1 MKLLLKSS
9 ILSLCF
15 LSFHSFAS
23 SQCGDLSGCERKSC
37 EIEYQIDKAKEYGNQ
52 HKVDGLTKALKEVK
66 EVKANCTNDGLK
78 DKIAEKIESSE
89 EDLAEY
95 REDLEEAKQSGKTQK
110 VKKYQRKIE
119 DEIAERDRLVEE
131 LAEIQ

>member
-9 ILSLCF
+9 VLSLCV

-23 SQCGDLSGCERKSC
+23 SHCGDLSGCERKSC

-66 EVKANCTNDGLK
+66 ANCTNDGLK

-95 REDLEEAKQSGKTQK
+95 REDLKEAKQSGKAQK

-119 DEIAERDRLVEE
+119 DEIEERDRLVEE

>member
-9 ILSLCF
+9 VLSLCV

-23 SQCGDLSGCERKSC
+23 SHCGDLSGCQRKSC

-52 HKVDGLTKALKEVK
+52 HKVDGLTKALK

-95 REDLEEAKQSGKTQK
+95 REDLKEAKQSGKAQK

-119 DEIAERDRLVEE
+119 DEIEERDRLVEE

>member
-9 ILSLCF
+9 ALSLCV

-23 SQCGDLSGCERKSC
+23 SHCGDLSGCERKSC

-66 EVKANCTNDGLK
+66 ANCTNDGLK

-95 REDLEEAKQSGKTQK
+95 REDLKEAKQSGKAQK

-119 DEIAERDRLVEE
+119 DEIEERDRLVEE

>member
-9 ILSLCF
+9 ILSLCV
-15 LSFHSFAS
+15 LSFHSFAG
-23 SQCGDLSGCERKSC
+23 SQCGDSSGCERKSC

-52 HKVDGLTKALKEVK
+52 HKVDGLTKALK

-119 DEIAERDRLVEE
+119 DELEERDRLMEE
-131 LAEIQ
+131 LSEIQ

>member
-9 ILSLCF
+9 VLSLCV

-23 SQCGDLSGCERKSC
+23 SHCGDLSGCERKSC

-66 EVKANCTNDGLK
+66 ANCTNDGLK
-78 DKIAEKIESSE
+78 DKVAEKIKSSE

-95 REDLEEAKQSGKTQK
+95 REDLKEAKQSGKAQK

-119 DEIAERDRLVEE
+119 DEIEERDRLVEE

>member
-9 ILSLCF
+9 VLSLCV

-23 SQCGDLSGCERKSC
+23 SHCGDLSGCERKSC

-66 EVKANCTNDGLK
+66 ANCTNDGLK
-78 DKIAEKIESSE
+78 EKIAEKIESSE

-95 REDLEEAKQSGKTQK
+95 REDLKEAKQSGKAQK

-119 DEIAERDRLVEE
+119 DEIEERDRLVEE

>member
-9 ILSLCF
+9 ILSLCV
-15 LSFHSFAS
+15 LSFHSFAG

-52 HKVDGLTKALKEVK
+52 HKVDGLTKALK

-119 DEIAERDRLVEE
+119 DEIAERDRLVDE

>member
-9 ILSLCF
+9 VLSLCV

-23 SQCGDLSGCERKSC
+23 SHCGDLSGCERKSC

-66 EVKANCTNDGLK
+66 ANCTNDGLK
-78 DKIAEKIESSE
+78 DKVAEKIESSE

-95 REDLEEAKQSGKTQK
+95 REDLKEAKQSGKAQK

-119 DEIAERDRLVEE
+119 DEIEERDRLVEE

>member
-9 ILSLCF
+9 VLSLCV

-23 SQCGDLSGCERKSC
+23 SHCGDLSGCQRKSC

-52 HKVDGLTKALKEVK
+52 HKVDGLTKALK

-95 REDLEEAKQSGKTQK
+95 REDLKEAKQSGKAQK

-119 DEIAERDRLVEE
+119 DEIEERDRLVEE
-131 LAEIQ
+131 LAEIEIQ

>member
-9 ILSLCF
+9 VLSLCV

-23 SQCGDLSGCERKSC
+23 SHCGDLSGCQRKSC

-66 EVKANCTNDGLK
+66 ANCTNDGLK

-89 EDLAEY
+89 EDLSEY
-95 REDLEEAKQSGKTQK
+95 REDLKEAKQSGKAQK

-119 DEIAERDRLVEE
+119 DEIEERDRLVEE

>member
-9 ILSLCF
+9 VLSLCV

-23 SQCGDLSGCERKSC
+23 SHCGNLSGCQRKSC

-52 HKVDGLTKALKEVK
+52 HKVDGLTKALK

-95 REDLEEAKQSGKTQK
+95 REDLKEAKQSGKAQK

-119 DEIAERDRLVEE
+119 DEIEERDRLVEE

>member
-9 ILSLCF
+9 ILSLCV
-15 LSFHSFAS
+15 LSFHGFAS

-66 EVKANCTNDGLK
+66 ANCTNDSLK

-119 DEIAERDRLVEE
+119 DELEERDRLMEE
-131 LAEIQ
+131 LSEIQ

>member
-9 ILSLCF
+9 ILSLCV
-15 LSFHSFAS
+15 LSFHSFAGA
-23 SQCGDLSGCERKSC
+23 QCGDLSGCERKRC

-52 HKVDGLTKALKEVK
+52 HKVDGLTKALK

-119 DEIAERDRLVEE
+119 DEIAERDRLVKE

>member
-9 ILSLCF
+9 VLSLCV

-23 SQCGDLSGCERKSC
+23 SHCGDLSGCERKSC
-37 EIEYQIDKAKEYGNQ
+37 EIEYQINKAKEYGNQ
-52 HKVDGLTKALKEVK
+52 HKVDGLTKALK

-95 REDLEEAKQSGKTQK
+95 REDLKEAKQSGKAQK

-119 DEIAERDRLVEE
+119 DEIEERDRLVEE

>member
-9 ILSLCF
+9 ILSLCV

-23 SQCGDLSGCERKSC
+23 SQCEDLSGCERKSC
-37 EIEYQIDKAKEYGNQ
+37 EIEYQIDKAKEYSNQ
-52 HKVDGLTKALKEVK
+52 HKVDGLTKALK

-119 DEIAERDRLVEE
+119 DEIEERDRLVEE

>member
-9 ILSLCF
+9 VLSLCV

-23 SQCGDLSGCERKSC
+23 SHCGDLSGCQRKSC

-52 HKVDGLTKALKEVK
+52 HKVDGLTIALK

-95 REDLEEAKQSGKTQK
+95 REDLKEAKQSGKAQK

-119 DEIAERDRLVEE
+119 DEIEERDRLVEE

>member
-9 ILSLCF
+9 VLSLCV

-23 SQCGDLSGCERKSC
+23 SHCGDLSGCERKSC
-37 EIEYQIDKAKEYGNQ
+37 EIEYQINKAKEYGHQ
-52 HKVDGLTKALKEVK
+52 HKVNGLTKALK

-95 REDLEEAKQSGKTQK
+95 REDLKEAKQSGKAQK

-119 DEIAERDRLVEE
+119 DEIEERDRLVEE

>member
-9 ILSLCF
+9 ALSLCV

-23 SQCGDLSGCERKSC
+23 SHCGDLSGCERKSC

-66 EVKANCTNDGLK
+66 ANCTNDGLK

-95 REDLEEAKQSGKTQK
+95 REDIKEAKQSGKAQK

-119 DEIAERDRLVEE
+119 DEIEERDRLVEE